1 MLIWVDD
8 TMYVSFPFLCIILG
22 TVGLLVPSS
31 MDEYV
36 LGMPSTIV
44 KYACC
49 TYLYMYAL
57 IIMIKRFSWRN
68 THVGN
73 RF

>member
-22 TVGLLVPSS
+22 TLGLLLVPSS
-31 MDEYV
+31 MDYYV
-36 LGMPSTIV
+36 LSIPSTIV

-49 TYLYMYAL
+49 IYLYTYAL
-57 IIMIKRFSWRN
+57 IIMIKRFSWR
-68 THVGN
+68 HA
-73 RF
+73 